1 MVSLNGSAPK
11 PVPVGPP
18 RAFYIV
24 IGSVDRQLGKV
35 RLLDCPVRRY
45 SLKDGELLQLTTG
58 GVVCAV
64 AHPHYG
70 FEYHVFDM
78 MVLEEK
84 AIELDIEETQAR
96 ASWYT
101 Q

>member
-11 PVPVGPP
+11 PVGPP

-35 RLLDCPVRRY
+35 RLLNCPERRY
-45 SLKDGELLQLTTG
+45 SLKDGDLLQLTTG

-64 AHPHYG
+64 EHPHYG
-70 FEYHVFDM
+70 FEYWAFDM
-78 MVLEEK
+78 LILEKK
-84 AIELDIEETQAR
+84 AIELDIEVTQAR